1 MAGDVKL
8 NIRKSGDWAE
18 AEKLLRNL
26 KRTSKLMS
34 GIIASEA
41 RAAAKLV
48 QRNLKS
54 RGKLTGT
61 TWPRLRP
68 LTRKLKKSKRML
80 QETGALHDAITAT
93 KVDGDKWFIGVTSTA
108 QHKGKGGGISLVKL
122 AQVHE
127 EGATIVQV
135 WSPKQARAFFAL
147 LAKAGR
153 SRVSRSKAAVARRS
167 ATRRRGL
174 KALGRKAE
182 HQAGGLTVVIRIP
195 PRPFVGPVLEVLY
208 LSAQTAVE
216 KRIMDRLV
224 SALELSKNRRAAK
237 PK

>member
-1 MAGDVKL
+1 MSDVKL
-8 NIRKSGDWAE
+8 NIRRSGDWVE
-18 AEKLLRNL
+18 VEKLLRNL
-26 KRTSKLMS
+26 KRTSRLMDK
-34 GIIASEA
+34 IIATEA

-68 LTRKLKKSKRML
+68 LTRKLKKSKKML

-93 KVDGDKWFIGVTSTA
+93 KVEGSKWFIGITSTA
-108 QHKGKGGGISLVKL
+108 QHKGKGGGLALAKL
-122 AQVHE
+122 ARVHE

-147 LAKAGR
+147 LSKAGR
-153 SRVSRSKAAVARRS
+153 TRVSRSKAAVARR
-167 ATRRRGL
+167 AGARRRGL

-182 HQAGGLTVVIRIP
+182 HQPGGLTVVIRIP
-195 PRPFVGPVLEVLY
+195 ARPFIGPVLDVLY
-208 LSAQTAVE
+208 INAQSVVE
-216 KRIMDRLV
+216 KRIMERLV
-224 SALELSKNRRAAK
+224 SALTLPKSRQGKK